1 MKDYAA
7 DGAPNAVAAPVGVYA
22 AVLTPLTDRLA
33 PDIPRF
39 VDHCE
44 WLLTNG
50 CDGLAPLGTTGE
62 ANSLSVDQRIAM
74 IEALADSAVPM
85 GRAIVGAGSCAL
97 ADAVRVTRAAVDAG
111 CAGVLCLP
119 PFYYKTPTEDGLF
132 GFFGELIERI
142 GDPRLRLYLYHF
154 PQMSTVPITRD
165 LIARLVTAYPGTIA
179 GLKDSSG
186 DWRNTAAVIRA
197 FPELAIYS
205 GSEQFLLD
213 NLRQGGAGC
222 ISATTNMTCRLARA
236 VFTAHGDGDSDADA
250 LQETL
255 TEARLT
261 LQQYPFVAGLKALM
275 AHRSGAPGW
284 RNILP
289 PLEPLSPMQTEDLLT
304 RLHGFSSVLPG
315 LAAPPA

>member
-1 MKDYAA
+1 MTEDTA
-7 DGAPNAVAAPVGVYA
+7 DGAPDAVAAPTGVYA
-22 AVLTPLTDRLA
+22 AVLTPLTDRLV
-33 PDIPRF
+33 PDLPRF

-62 ANSLSVDQRIAM
+62 ANSLSVDQRLAM
-74 IEALADSAVPM
+74 IAALADSGVPT
-85 GRAIVGAGSCAL
+85 GRTIIGAGSCAL

-111 CAGVLCLP
+111 CAGVLSLP

-132 GFFGELIERI
+132 GFFCELIERV
-142 GDPRLRLYLYHF
+142 GDARLRLYLYHF
-154 PQMSTVPITRD
+154 PKMSTVPITLE

-186 DWRNTAAVIRA
+186 DWRNTKAVIQA

-205 GSEQFLLD
+205 GTEQFLLD

-222 ISATTNMTCRLARA
+222 ISATTNVTCRLARA
-236 VFTAHGDGDSDADA
+236 VVTAHGDGDGEDDA
-250 LQETL
+250 LQRTL
-255 TEARLT
+255 TEIRLT
-261 LQQYPFVAGLKALM
+261 LQRYPFVAGLKALL
-275 AHRSGAPGW
+275 AHLSGVSAWGS
-284 RNILP
+284 ILP
-289 PLEPLSPMQTEDLLT
+289 PLVPLPPAQAQDLLT
-304 RLHGFSSVLPG
+304 RLRGFSSVLPC